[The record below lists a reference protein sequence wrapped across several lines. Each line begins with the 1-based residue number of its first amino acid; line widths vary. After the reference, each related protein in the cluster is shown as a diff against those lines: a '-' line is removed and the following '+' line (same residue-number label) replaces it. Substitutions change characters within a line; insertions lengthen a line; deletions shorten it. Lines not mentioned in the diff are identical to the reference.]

1 MWTEAPTKINKGSCP
16 PELVLKNECSLGCSS
31 P

>member
-16 PELVLKNECSLGCSS
+16 PELVLKNECSLGCL
-31 P
+31 